1 MGGRRKPRL
10 VLRLRHRHRCR
21 QCLRWC
27 DALISCGTS
36 MLRVAPCMRVRA
48 GLRSCLRLLRA
59 GTLLRRL
66 WLRRRQHLRRRLVLL
81 RRRQET
87 DIPKNEVGSSSGSGV
102 GVWWLLFFAVILIVV
117 VACQTPY
124 PSDTDSRD
132 GGGELSEDDEYRPE
146 PLTPNPPCLAVDA
159 DVDPCPASILP
170 FVETFNVHTVTPP
183 YLEDV
188 PSVSEILAGLYS
200 EVLPIVTPHIV
211 ARVSILP
218 GTTRCEIYRVID
230 YGFEGGKVY
239 RYLYRYLCFADVQ
252 VNEYYI
258 GGGPARL
265 TISVFGEP
273 VILGSGVEPSDISL
287 DRHLGSPKLR
297 TARAYEGR
305 EVVMFLRPTL
315 TMAVES
321 WAVEGT
327 YDLWYL
333 RRESGSQEGTTS
345 GSAVAAGSATA
356 STGIKAGWRYGTQVV
371 AEMDLDELARL
382 LRSLAPPLPAQG
394 SEDLGGSAE
403 NSTSTTSGSSTSVP
417 SMPPLVRR
425 SDQLRDFYVAS
436 GAVYEG
442 EGRTT
447 VLPPPAPGGDTTT
460 TTVVEETTTTSSEAS
475 TTTSSTTSS
484 TTTSSTTQGTTTTTE
499 ATTTTTEATTTTTTT
514 LPSTGVPGPP
524 TNVAVS
530 DALVVS
536 WDPPTTGGP
545 VSFYYI
551 RVGTAT
557 FVSAG
562 RTATSRNISRW
573 VPEGQESTIR
583 IEIAAYNNHG
593 NSTWVV
599 VPRATATAGA

>member
-1 MGGRRKPRL
+1 MSIRIMQRRPWLPFIAGLLGL
-10 VLRLRHRHRCR
+10 VLACQGSHTGE
-21 QCLRWC
+21 
-27 DALISCGTS
+27 DVSPSVANGT
-36 MLRVAPCMRVRA
+36 
-48 GLRSCLRLLRA
+48 GLVD
-59 GTLLRRL
+59 G
-66 WLRRRQHLRRRLVLL
+66 
-81 RRRQET
+81 E
-87 DIPKNEVGSSSGSGV
+87 IPTGVSVGSELDLVVSVDTSLSSLATQSLGSRV
-102 GVWWLLFFAVILIVV
+102 GFGEDEYIGEQSAVI
-117 VACQTPY
+117 
-124 PSDTDSRD
+124 
-132 GGGELSEDDEYRPE
+132 
-146 PLTPNPPCLAVDA
+146 PPCEPVDGSI
-159 DVDPCPASILP
+159 VDPCPEYILP
-170 FVETFNVHTVTPP
+170 FVDSYSIDTSIPSYVV
-183 YLEDV
+183 DV
-188 PSVSEILAGLYS
+188 PTVAEIVSGL
-200 EVLPIVTPHIV
+200 VPGFPFVTPHIV
-211 ARVSILP
+211 VRASVVPS
-218 GTTRCEIYRVID
+218 TTRCE
-230 YGFEGGKVY
+230 VY
-239 RYLYRYLCFADVQ
+239 PVVSYNFFGEEYPWIFKYLCFVDVRI
-252 VNEYYI
+252 NEYYI
-258 GGGPARL
+258 GTGPLQVTVAVHRETL
-265 TISVFGEP
+265 IMDRDVDLQNFESRSEYAD
-273 VILGSGVEPSDISL
+273 LSDPRS
-287 DRHLGSPKLR
+287 R
-297 TARAYEGR
+297 TAAAYEGR
-305 EVVMFLRPTL
+305 EVVMFLRPTV

-321 WAVEGT
+321 WAVSGT

-333 RRESGSQEGTTS
+333 RRETGNQEGSTS
-345 GSAVAAGSATA
+345 SLAPAAGSATA

-394 SEDLGGSAE
+394 SQDLGGSAE
-403 NSTSTTSGSSTSVP
+403 TSTSTTAASSTSVP

-425 SDQLRDFYVAS
+425 ADQLRDFYVAS

-484 TTTSSTTQGTTTTTE
+484 TTTSTTTQATTTTRE

>member
-1 MGGRRKPRL
+1 MSDIVRGLEGGSRR
-10 VLRLRHRHRCR
+10 
-21 QCLRWC
+21 
-27 DALISCGTS
+27 
-36 MLRVAPCMRVRA
+36 
-48 GLRSCLRLLRA
+48 
-59 GTLLRRL
+59 
-66 WLRRRQHLRRRLVLL
+66 
-81 RRRQET
+81 
-87 DIPKNEVGSSSGSGV
+87 
-102 GVWWLLFFAVILIVV
+102 IV
-117 VACQTPY
+117 
-124 PSDTDSRD
+124 
-132 GGGELSEDDEYRPE
+132 
-146 PLTPNPPCLAVDA
+146 
-159 DVDPCPASILP
+159 
-170 FVETFNVHTVTPP
+170 
-183 YLEDV
+183 
-188 PSVSEILAGLYS
+188 
-200 EVLPIVTPHIV
+200 PHIV
-211 ARVSILP
+211 VRATVLP
-218 GTTRCEIYRVID
+218 NTTRCKEYPVTH
-230 YGFEGGKVY
+230 YNFVSGTEWPGLFH
-239 RYLYRYLCFADVQ
+239 YLCFVDVR

-258 GGGPARL
+258 GAGLARL
-265 TISVFGEP
+265 TVAVHGES
-273 VILGSGVEPSDISL
+273 VILGVNMEWSDINVDEQLEDPRS
-287 DRHLGSPKLR
+287 R
-297 TARAYEGR
+297 TASVYEGR

-403 NSTSTTSGSSTSVP
+403 TSTSTTSGSSTSVP

-484 TTTSSTTQGTTTTTE
+484 TTTSSTTQGTTTTTAGNHHHE
-499 ATTTTTEATTTTTTT
+499 RGNHHTTEATTTTTTT